1 MNLIF
6 NKGKIM
12 RNKILVTL
20 VCLLLV
26 VCLAVGLT
34 SCNKKNTTED
44 KKVNSIV
51 FLGDSICEGVAGPS
65 PLQERVNYSYY
76 GILGQIN
83 GIEAH
88 NRSVS
93 GYLTKHLLDYI
104 SRDDP
109 NYEPSLPNQPEVNV
123 ETASLTQ
130 SLIRTAD
137 VIHISILGNDS
148 LQFDFPIMMLELA
161 AREIYGEDAYKS
173 ANAVVQIYNQ
183 PRFQNYAVIPP
194 LEDDFDEPG
203 PGYGIALYNYAIS
216 NAQSNINKIV
226 DKLKSLNP
234 NALIIF
240 QNVYNPIDEHAELV
254 SQELKDYLYMLDNDK
269 FNFANDETRATA
281 VANLRRVAGD
291 MIWGLDSTLDQAA
304 NAGKITI
311 ADAFHTFDAIYNANH
326 AIGEELIH
334 IDGVHPSDFGHAVL
348 AQMNQELLAS
358 KFSNINMDT
367 AVAGY
372 KALRCEQLDRMYK
385 DQTKESTTFPL
396 DAVKADINAKTN
408 MHDITMSYFN
418 AIDGYTAK
426 LFSSVL
432 TGKTNGVA
440 YSQNKTYNLSTMYMY
455 TPLARGWGDSAF
467 EMLIEMPLNIASVLD
482 SLGATATITFKTDG
496 TWQIKVDLD
505 VQYVLAHIND
515 VLSILSMDID
525 EVLNSLNNMDLSG
538 SIMSED
544 ADIVDFV
551 MLYAAT
557 MFSGFDASNFYDS
570 LDLLKNSLGISL
582 SLSDKD
588 GNAIT
593 KTQINTLID
602 GITDP
607 NSHKLP
613 ADMSDKVKN
622 LGNVSITVDGVYS
635 LVQKTGYN
643 GKVYD
648 GIYFGQYYE
657 NISPFLIGTKFV
669 DEDNVEHVRFQIE
682 ILGMLMIF

>member
-6 NKGKIM
+6 YKGKIM
-12 RNKILVTL
+12 RNKILVTI

-34 SCNKKNTTED
+34 SCNKNKQQPED

-137 VIHISILGNDS
+137 VIHISILGNDL

-372 KALRCEQLDRMYK
+372 KALRCEQLERMYK
-385 DQTKESTTFPL
+385 NQTKESTTFPL
-396 DAVKADINAKTN
+396 DAVKTDINSKTN

-418 AIDGYTAK
+418 AI
-426 LFSSVL
+426 F
-432 TGKTNGVA
+432 NGISINISNA
-440 YSQNKTYNLSTMYMY
+440 ESPH
-455 TPLARGWGDSAF
+455 PLASGVYIYIVER
-467 EMLIEMPLNIASVLD
+467 L
-482 SLGATATITFKTDG
+482 
-496 TWQIKVDLD
+496 
-505 VQYVLAHIND
+505 YVLFC
-515 VLSILSMDID
+515 
-525 EVLNSLNNMDLSG
+525 E
-538 SIMSED
+538 
-544 ADIVDFV
+544 
-551 MLYAAT
+551 
-557 MFSGFDASNFYDS
+557 
-570 LDLLKNSLGISL
+570 
-582 SLSDKD
+582 
-588 GNAIT
+588 
-593 KTQINTLID
+593 
-602 GITDP
+602 
-607 NSHKLP
+607 
-613 ADMSDKVKN
+613 
-622 LGNVSITVDGVYS
+622 
-635 LVQKTGYN
+635 
-643 GKVYD
+643 
-648 GIYFGQYYE
+648 
-657 NISPFLIGTKFV
+657 
-669 DEDNVEHVRFQIE
+669 
-682 ILGMLMIF
+682 

>member
-137 VIHISILGNDS
+137 VIHISILGNDL

>member
-1 MNLIF
+1 
-6 NKGKIM
+6 M

-26 VCLAVGLT
+26 VCLAVSLT
-34 SCNKKNTTED
+34 SCNKKNQTDSKIT
-44 KKVNSIV
+44 SIV

-109 NYEPSLPNQPEVNV
+109 NYEPYLPNQPEVNV

-130 SLIRTAD
+130 SLIRTSD
-137 VIHISILGNDS
+137 VIHISILGNDL
-148 LQFDFPIMMLELA
+148 LQFDFPIMILELA
-161 AREIYGEDAYKS
+161 AKEKYNGSDDYKS
-173 ANAVVQIYNQ
+173 DPAVVQIYQQ
-183 PRFQNYAVIPP
+183 PRFQNYVVIPP
-194 LEDDFDEPG
+194 LEEEFDEPG
-203 PGYGIALYNYAIS
+203 PGYGLALYNYAIT

-234 NALIIF
+234 KATIIF

-254 SQELKDYLYMLDNDK
+254 SQELKDYLHMLDEDK
-269 FNFANDETRATA
+269 FTFEGDLKDAS
-281 VANLRRVAGD
+281 VANLRRIAGD
-291 MIWGLDSTLDQAA
+291 MIWGLDSTLDQAK

-311 ADAFHTFDAIYNANH
+311 ADAFHTFDAIYEANH
-326 AIGEELIH
+326 ALGEELIH
-334 IDGVHPSDFGHAVL
+334 VDGVHPSDFGHAVL
-348 AQMNQELLAS
+348 AEMNQELLVS
-358 KFSNINMDT
+358 MGKLSMDNVVNNYKNI
-367 AVAGY
+367 
-372 KALRCEQLDRMYK
+372 RIEQLERMYK
-385 DQTKESTTFPL
+385 DQTKETTTFPL
-396 DAVKADINAKTN
+396 DAAKADINSKTN
-408 MHDITMSYFN
+408 MHDVTLSYFS

-440 YSQNKTYNLSTMYMY
+440 YTANKTYDLSTMYMY

-482 SLGATATITFKTDG
+482 SLGATANITFKTDG
-496 TWQIKVDLD
+496 TWQIKLD
-505 VQYVLAHIND
+505 INVQYVLEHIND

-525 EVLNSLNNMDLSG
+525 EVLASLDDMDLSG

-551 MLYAAT
+551 LIYAKN
-557 MFSGFDASNFYDS
+557 MFAGFDENNFYDS
-570 LDLLKNSLGISL
+570 LDLLKNSLGIGL
-582 SLSDKD
+582 SLEDKNGD
-588 GNAIT
+588 AVT
-593 KTQINTLID
+593 KEAVNSLIAS
-602 GITDP
+602 IMA
-607 NSHKLP
+607 SHKLP
-613 ADMSDKVKN
+613 SDMSDKVKN
-622 LGNVSITVDGVYS
+622 LGDISITVDGVYS
-635 LVQKTGYN
+635 LVQKTGYD
-643 GKVYD
+643 GKKYD

-669 DEDNVEHVRFQIE
+669 DSDNVEHVRFQIE

>member
-1 MNLIF
+1 
-6 NKGKIM
+6 
-12 RNKILVTL
+12 
-20 VCLLLV
+20 
-26 VCLAVGLT
+26 
-34 SCNKKNTTED
+34 
-44 KKVNSIV
+44 
-51 FLGDSICEGVAGPS
+51 
-65 PLQERVNYSYY
+65 
-76 GILGQIN
+76 
-83 GIEAH
+83 
-88 NRSVS
+88 
-93 GYLTKHLLDYI
+93 
-104 SRDDP
+104 
-109 NYEPSLPNQPEVNV
+109 
-123 ETASLTQ
+123 
-130 SLIRTAD
+130 
-137 VIHISILGNDS
+137 
-148 LQFDFPIMMLELA
+148 MMLELA
-161 AREIYGEDAYKS
+161 AREKYNGSDSYKQDP
-173 ANAVVQIYNQ
+173 AVVHIYQ
-183 PRFQNYAVIPP
+183 QARFQNYTIIPP
-194 LEDDFDEPG
+194 LQDDFDEPG

-216 NAQSNINKIV
+216 NAQVNINKIV

-254 SQELKDYLYMLDNDK
+254 SQELKDALYELDLT
-269 FNFANDETRATA
+269 NFDFEHNTATA
-281 VANLRRVAGD
+281 VANLRRVAGN

-372 KALRCEQLDRMYK
+372 KALRCEQLERMYK
-385 DQTKESTTFPL
+385 DTTKETTTFPL
-396 DAVKADINAKTN
+396 DAAKADINAKTS

-525 EVLNSLNNMDLSG
+525 EVLNSLNNMNLSG

-551 MLYAAT
+551 LIYAKN
-557 MFSGFDASNFYDS
+557 MFSGFDENNFYDS
-570 LDLLKNSLGISL
+570 LDLLKNSLGIGL

-593 KTQINTLID
+593 KTQVNNLIAE
-602 GITDP
+602 IM
-607 NSHKLP
+607 NSNPHKLP

-635 LVQKTGYN
+635 LVEKTGYD
-643 GKVYD
+643 GKKYD

-669 DEDNVEHVRFQIE
+669 DSENVEHVRFQIE

>member
-1 MNLIF
+1 
-6 NKGKIM
+6 M

-34 SCNKKNTTED
+34 SCNKKNTTDD

-137 VIHISILGNDS
+137 VIHSSILGNDL

-161 AREIYGEDAYKS
+161 AREKYNGSDAYKQDP
-173 ANAVVQIYNQ
+173 AVVAIYQ
-183 PRFQNYAVIPP
+183 QARFQNYVIIPP
-194 LEDDFDEPG
+194 LQDDFDEPG

-216 NAQSNINKIV
+216 NAQVNINKIV

-254 SQELKDYLYMLDNDK
+254 STELKSFLKQLDENK
-269 FNFANDETRATA
+269 FNFDDPTTKDTA

-358 KFSNINMDT
+358 KFSNINMDS

-372 KALRCEQLDRMYK
+372 KALRCEQLERMYK

-396 DAVKADINAKTN
+396 DAAKADINAKTN

-551 MLYAAT
+551 LIYAKN
-557 MFSGFDASNFYDS
+557 MFSGFDENNFYDS
-570 LDLLKNSLGISL
+570 LDLLKNSLGIGL
-582 SLSDKD
+582 SLEDKD

-593 KTQINTLID
+593 KTQVNNLIAQ
-602 GITDP
+602 IMNSDP
-607 NSHKLP
+607 HKLP

-622 LGNVSITVDGVYS
+622 LGDVSITVDGVYS

-669 DEDNVEHVRFQIE
+669 DADNVEHVRFQIE

>member
-1 MNLIF
+1 
-6 NKGKIM
+6 M

-34 SCNKKNTTED
+34 SCNKNKQTDSKIT
-44 KKVNSIV
+44 SIV

-137 VIHISILGNDS
+137 VIHISILGNDL
-148 LQFDFPIMMLELA
+148 LQFDFPIMILELA
-161 AREIYGEDAYKS
+161 AKEKYNGSDDYK
-173 ANAVVQIYNQ
+173 NDPAVVAIYNQ
-183 PRFQNYAVIPP
+183 PRFQNYVVIPP
-194 LEDDFDEPG
+194 LEEEFDAPG
-203 PGYGIALYNYAIS
+203 PGYGLALYNYAIT

-234 NALIIF
+234 NGTIIF

-254 SQELKDYLYMLDNDK
+254 STELKTYLHMLDETKFTFEGELKD
-269 FNFANDETRATA
+269 AS
-281 VANLRRVAGD
+281 VANLRRVAGE
-291 MIWGLDSTLDQAA
+291 MIWGLDSTLDQAK

-311 ADAFHTFDAIYNANH
+311 ADAFHTFDEIYQANH
-326 AIGEELIH
+326 ALGEELIH
-334 IDGVHPSDFGHAVL
+334 TDGVHPSDFGHAIL
-348 AQMNQELLAS
+348 AEMNQELLVS
-358 KFSNINMDT
+358 MGKLSMDNVVDNYRNIR
-367 AVAGY
+367 
-372 KALRCEQLDRMYK
+372 LEQLTRMYQG
-385 DQTKESTTFPL
+385 QTKDTTIFPL
-396 DAVKADINAKTN
+396 ELVKADLQTKAS
-408 MHDITMSYFN
+408 MYAITLAYFN
-418 AIDGYTAK
+418 AINGYTPK
-426 LFSSVL
+426 LFSDVK

-440 YSQNKTYNLSTMYMY
+440 YTTKKTYDLSTMYMY

-482 SLGATATITFKTDG
+482 SLGATANITFNTDG
-496 TWQIKVDLD
+496 TWQIKLD
-505 VQYVLAHIND
+505 INVQYVLEHIND

-525 EVLNSLNNMDLSG
+525 EVLTSLNNMDLSG
-538 SIMSED
+538 SVMSED
-544 ADIVDFV
+544 ADIVNFV
-551 MLYAAT
+551 VLYAKT
-557 MFSGFDASNFYDS
+557 MFSGFDESNFYDS
-570 LDLLKNSLGISL
+570 LDLLKNSLGIGL
-582 SLSDKD
+582 SLKDKN
-588 GNAIT
+588 GTAIT
-593 KTQINTLID
+593 KEQVNNLFTQIV
-602 GITDP
+602 
-607 NSHKLP
+607 NSNPHKLP

-622 LGNVSITVDGVYS
+622 LGDVSITVDGVYS
-635 LVQKTGYN
+635 LVEKTGYD
-643 GKVYD
+643 GKKYE

-657 NISPFLIGTKFV
+657 NISPFLIGTKFT
-669 DEDNVEHVRFQIE
+669 DSENVEHVRFQIE
-682 ILGMLMIF
+682 ILGMLLIF